1 MGCWAGNFS
10 EGPRPKSRRCGG
22 IACRAVVRWRS
33 AMAQTPRR
41 VFFLIY
47 DQVEILDL
55 AGAYDVFTIAN
66 IASGERAFE
75 LHTVSPT
82 KGAIGP
88 MRHPAQPDR
97 GLHLEATHTIDA
109 WSDQPIDMQPA
120 IGLGGVA
127 HGADRAL

>member
-1 MGCWAGNFS
+1 
-10 EGPRPKSRRCGG
+10 
-22 IACRAVVRWRS
+22 
-33 AMAQTPRR
+33 MAQTPRR

-97 GLHLEATHTIDA
+97 GLHLEAMHTQPGPQTVRAGCA
-109 WSDQPIDMQPA
+109 WRIRRRCRSRSA
-120 IGLGGVA
+120 GC
-127 HGADRAL
+127 